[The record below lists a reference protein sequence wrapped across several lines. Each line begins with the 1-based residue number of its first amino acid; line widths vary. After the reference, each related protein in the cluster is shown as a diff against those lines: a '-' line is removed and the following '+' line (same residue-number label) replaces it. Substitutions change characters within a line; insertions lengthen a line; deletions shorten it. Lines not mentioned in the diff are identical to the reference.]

1 MPFAGIAR
9 NKLPDGIEYRPF
21 SERLTVWMA
30 PPEQNALDWPEKL
43 DLADKL

>member
-9 NKLPDGIEYRPF
+9 NKLPEGIKYRPF

-30 PPEQNALDWPEKL
+30 LPEQNALDWPEKL